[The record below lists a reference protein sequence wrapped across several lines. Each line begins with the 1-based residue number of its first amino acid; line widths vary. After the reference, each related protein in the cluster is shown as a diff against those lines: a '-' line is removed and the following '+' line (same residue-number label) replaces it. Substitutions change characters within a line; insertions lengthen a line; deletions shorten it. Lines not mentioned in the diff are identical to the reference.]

1 MRYVFD
7 LNDLDPKS
15 LVYIHHQNLVVSQ
28 KQTKR
33 GEYEKGQHWTNF
45 AAFHLSQFLSTHCT
59 VITALISGL
68 RSYFIIIFW
77 KITFHNIRS
86 QYENRNIA
94 HHMSSLISS
103 GSFRLPRSIRQDMEI
118 EKMVIKLVIRG
129 RPILR
134 TKQNWCKR
142 KIRRKERN
150 VFLFTPTY
158 PMIIIITAT
167 PAGVLLNN
175 QEFKV
180 LWSGETAVG

>member
-1 MRYVFD
+1 MKKPTIFFSFQSIFVFEQAT
-7 LNDLDPKS
+7 
-15 LVYIHHQNLVVSQ
+15 LVKHCS
-28 KQTKR
+28 
-33 GEYEKGQHWTNF
+33 TN
-45 AAFHLSQFLSTHCT
+45 CT
-59 VITALISGL
+59 VITAL
-68 RSYFIIIFW
+68 IIFW

-86 QYENRNIA
+86 PYENPNIA

-118 EKMVIKLVIRG
+118 EKMVIKLVILG
-129 RPILR
+129 RPIFK
-134 TKQNWCKR
+134 TKENWCKR
-142 KIRRKERN
+142 KISRKERN

-180 LWSGETAVG
+180 LWSGDSPPVRQLSAE

>member
-1 MRYVFD
+1 MKKPTIFFSFQSIFVFEQAT
-7 LNDLDPKS
+7 
-15 LVYIHHQNLVVSQ
+15 LVKHCS
-28 KQTKR
+28 
-33 GEYEKGQHWTNF
+33 TN
-45 AAFHLSQFLSTHCT
+45 CT
-59 VITALISGL
+59 VITAL
-68 RSYFIIIFW
+68 IIFW

-86 QYENRNIA
+86 PYENPNIA

-150 VFLFTPTY
+150 VFLLSPTY
-158 PMIIIITAT
+158 PMIILITAT

-180 LWSGETAVG
+180 LWSGDSPPVRQLSAE